1 MVLCPLQSLKESQY
15 FKPFE
20 DQALQFETKLAAL
33 DEYCQN
39 LNSIQRRWV
48 YVTVPSMAAAELT
61 NARGHSAYHSDP
73 DCVHEHQCPGCEH
86 ERGSLDARSKSGSVT
101 PGAMFA

>member
-48 YVTVPSMAAAELT
+48 YVTVPSRAAAELT
-61 NARGHSAYHSDP
+61 NTRGHSAHHSDL
-73 DCVHEHQCPGCEH
+73 DCEH
-86 ERGSLDARSKSGSVT
+86 ELGSQYPRSKSGSVT

>member
-48 YVTVPSMAAAELT
+48 YVTVPSRAAAELT
-61 NARGHSAYHSDP
+61 DTRGHSAYHSDP
-73 DCVHEHQCPGCEH
+73 DCEHVHQCPDCEHEHQCP
-86 ERGSLDARSKSGSVT
+86 
-101 PGAMFA
+101 

>member
-1 MVLCPLQSLKESQY
+1 MCTLPLIGPCCCLLGCPTLAACVCMVLCPLQSLKESQY

-48 YVTVPSMAAAELT
+48 YVTV
-61 NARGHSAYHSDP
+61 R
-73 DCVHEHQCPGCEH
+73 
-86 ERGSLDARSKSGSVT
+86 
-101 PGAMFA
+101 